1 MIAKQRIEVVLGGVL
16 LAVPAGGV
24 VHPAIIES
32 WRAAGKLE
40 RAIAQGVIADDEPKP
55 LAEPAPIDYHPEYR
69 QRKSKIE
76 KDTE

>member
-1 MIAKQRIEVVLGGVL
+1 MIAKQRIEVVICGVL
-16 LAVPAGGV
+16 LAIPAGGV

-32 WRAAGKLE
+32 WRVAGKLE
-40 RAIAQGVIADDEPKP
+40 RAITQGIIDDDEPKP
-55 LAEPAPIDYHPEYR
+55 RAEPAPTDYHPEYR

>member
-1 MIAKQRIEVVLGGVL
+1 MIAKQRIEVVIGGVL

-32 WRAAGKLE
+32 WRVAGKLE
-40 RAIAQGVIADDEPKP
+40 RAITQGIIADETTEPR
-55 LAEPAPIDYHPEYR
+55 AEPAKKTIAGNPIGTR
-69 QRKSKIE
+69 SIK

>member
-1 MIAKQRIEVVLGGVL
+1 MIAKERIEVVIGGVL

-32 WRAAGKLE
+32 WRVAGKLE
-40 RAIAQGVIADDEPKP
+40 RAITQGIIADETAEPR
-55 LAEPAPIDYHPEYR
+55 AEPAKRPAYR
-69 QRKSKIE
+69 GRETE